1 MNHRIASA
9 ITFSSTVA
17 VATIAAA
24 FLASNAYADD
34 PTIDTTV
41 FVSTKSRAEVRAEV
55 MSHRDQLSAYGGI
68 WKGQQNEQRP
78 FQSIYT
84 AEQVR
89 SEYKAA
95 RNEVQMMNG
104 EDSGSSYLAQLRS
117 APAETGIIVARSA
130 N

>member
-17 VATIAAA
+17 FATIAAA
-24 FLASNAYADD
+24 FLSSNAYAET

-41 FVSTKSRAEVRAEV
+41 FVSTLSRAEVRAEV
-55 MSHRDQLSAYGGI
+55 MSHRDQVTAAGGE
-68 WKGQQNEQRP
+68 WATQQNEQRP
-78 FQSIYT
+78 FQSAYT
-84 AEQVR
+84 AEQIR

-95 RNEVQMMNG
+95 RNEVRMMNS

-117 APAETGIIVARSA
+117 APTDTIVARSA

>member
-24 FLASNAYADD
+24 FLSSNAYADD
-34 PTIDTTV
+34 ITIDTTP
-41 FVSTKSRAEVRAEV
+41 FVSTKSRAEVSAEV
-55 MSHRDQLSAYGGI
+55 MSNRDQITAAGGE
-68 WKGQQNEQRP
+68 WAGQQNEQRP
-78 FQSIYT
+78 FQSAYT

-95 RNEVQMMNG
+95 RNEVRMMNG

-117 APAETGIIVARSA
+117 APTGTIVARSA

>member
-9 ITFSSTVA
+9 FTFSSTVA

-24 FLASNAYADD
+24 FLSSNAYADD

-41 FVSTKSRAEVRAEV
+41 FVSTLSRAEVRAEV
-55 MSHRDQLSAYGGI
+55 MSHRDQITAAGGE
-68 WKGQQNEQRP
+68 WAGQQNEQRP
-78 FQSIYT
+78 FHSAYT
-84 AEQVR
+84 VEQVR

-95 RNEVQMMNG
+95 RNEVRMMNG
-104 EDSGSSYLAQLRS
+104 EDSGSSYIAQQRS
-117 APAETGIIVARSA
+117 VPAGTIVARSA

>member
-24 FLASNAYADD
+24 FLSSNAFADD
-34 PTIDTTV
+34 ITIDTTP
-41 FVSTKSRAEVRAEV
+41 FVSTKTRAEVRAEV
-55 MSHRDQLSAYGGI
+55 MSQRDQITAAGGE
-68 WKGQQNEQRP
+68 WAGQQNEQRP
-78 FQSIYT
+78 FQGTYT

-104 EDSGSSYLAQLRS
+104 EDSGSSYLAQQRS
-117 APAETGIIVARSA
+117 THTGTIVARSA

>member
-24 FLASNAYADD
+24 LLSSDAFADD
-34 PTIDTTV
+34 ITIDTTPLV
-41 FVSTKSRAEVRAEV
+41 GMKSRAEVRAEV
-55 MSHRDQLSAYGGI
+55 MSNRDQLSAAGGQ
-68 WKGQQNEQRP
+68 WKGQHNEQRP

-104 EDSGSSYLAQLRS
+104 KDSGSSYLAQQRS
-117 APAETGIIVARSA
+117 TPAEPGIIVARSA

>member
-24 FLASNAYADD
+24 FLSSNAFADD
-34 PTIDTTV
+34 ITIDTTP

-55 MSHRDQLSAYGGI
+55 MNNRDQITSYGGV

-78 FQSIYT
+78 FQSAYT

-89 SEYKAA
+89 NEYKAA
-95 RNEVQMMNG
+95 RNEVRMMNG
-104 EDSGSSYLAQLRS
+104 EDSGSSYIAQQRS
-117 APAETGIIVARSA
+117 VSNGVIVARSA

>member
-24 FLASNAYADD
+24 LLSSNAFADD
-34 PTIDTTV
+34 ITIDTTP
-41 FVSTKSRAEVRAEV
+41 FVSMKSRAEVRAEV
-55 MSHRDQLSAYGGI
+55 TSNRDQITAAGGE
-68 WKGQQNEQRP
+68 WAGQQNEQRP

-95 RNEVQMMNG
+95 RNEVQMMNA
-104 EDSGSSYLAQLRS
+104 EDSGSSYLAQQRS
-117 APAETGIIVARSA
+117 VPADIIVARSA

>member
-24 FLASNAYADD
+24 FLSTNAYADD

-55 MSHRDQLSAYGGI
+55 MSQRDQITAAGGE
-68 WKGQQNEQRP
+68 WAGQQNEQRP
-78 FQSIYT
+78 FQSAYT

-95 RNEVQMMNG
+95 RNEVRMMNG

-117 APAETGIIVARSA
+117 APTGTIVARSA

>member
-9 ITFSSTVA
+9 IAFASAVA

-24 FLASNAYADD
+24 LLSSNAYADD

-41 FVSTKSRAEVRAEV
+41 FVSSRSRADVRAEV
-55 MSHRDQLSAYGGI
+55 MSQRAQLTAAGGE
-68 WKGQQNEQRP
+68 WTGQQNEQRP
-78 FQSIYT
+78 FQSAYT
-84 AEQVR
+84 AAQVR

-104 EDSGSSYLAQLRS
+104 EDSGSSYLAQTRR
-117 APAETGIIVARSA
+117 AHTDTIVARSA